1 MKNSGVWRWVAAL
14 GLFAALIGLWLLR
27 IAHPATAPLAVPRRV
42 HVPQIGEGM
51 ARSSEHS
58 PAKPA
63 APKLAT
69 PTTTL
74 EICGFG
80 RVPIDTSDPFAA
92 GRFLAGHTD
101 KAGRRWLN
109 ALLNSDDVRARGT
122 GLFLES
128 KLMRIHANEQGSDPV
143 QPLED
148 QSRDALVQLA
158 IGANDPAVYAMA
170 FYACNAD
177 TQPVPSGSCQQI
189 SLDRWAALD
198 ADNAVPWLL
207 AARQA
212 RARNDATTEAA
223 AFSRAA
229 NAHKTDGYNFS
240 LYAFAE
246 PELPSDATPLD
257 RAYLAVELIGIES
270 AVGSLQ
276 YHSASLHC
284 SDAAMQD
291 DGVRQQCA
299 AVAEL
304 FVSKGTNLLDLGFGA
319 RLGARAGWPKARV
332 ASLMDERDALMQVI
346 EQVGPGNSDDQ
357 WTCDDVSRGN
367 AYMNQWARWGEL
379 GAARDAL
386 EWSGET
392 VADLAQKQRDFIDK
406 MRRDAQREQEAAV
419 QPESAP

>member
-1 MKNSGVWRWVAAL
+1 
-14 GLFAALIGLWLLR
+14 
-27 IAHPATAPLAVPRRV
+27 
-42 HVPQIGEGM
+42 M
-51 ARSSEHS
+51 ARSSEQS

-63 APKLAT
+63 APKLVT

-74 EICGFG
+74 EICGLG
-80 RVPIDTSDPFAA
+80 RVPIDTSDPYAA
-92 GRFLAGHTD
+92 ERFLESHTD
-101 KAGRRWLN
+101 KAGRRWLH
-109 ALLNSDDVRARGT
+109 ALLNSDDVRARAA

-128 KLMRIHANEQGSDPV
+128 KLMRMHANEQGSDPV

-170 FYACNAD
+170 VYACNAD
-177 TQPVPSGSCQQI
+177 TQTVPPGSCQQI
-189 SLDRWAALD
+189 SLDQWASLD

-212 RARNDATTEAA
+212 RARKDAITEAA
-223 AFSRAA
+223 AFARAA

-276 YHSASLHC
+276 YRSASLHC

-291 DGVRQQCA
+291 DGVRQQCSA
-299 AVAEL
+299 LAEL

-319 RLGARAGWPKARV
+319 RLGARAGWSKTRV

-346 EQVGPGNSDDQ
+346 AQVGPGNSDDH

-392 VADLAQKQRDFIDK
+392 VAELAQKQRDFIDK
-406 MRRDAQREQEAAV
+406 MRRDAQRGQEGAG

>member
-1 MKNSGVWRWVAAL
+1 M
-14 GLFAALIGLWLLR
+14 
-27 IAHPATAPLAVPRRV
+27 
-42 HVPQIGEGM
+42 GEGN

-63 APKLAT
+63 APKVLT

-74 EICGFG
+74 EICGLG
-80 RVPIDTSDPFAA
+80 RVPLDTRDPFAA

-101 KAGRRWLN
+101 EAGRRWLK

-128 KLMRIHANEQGSDPV
+128 KLMRIRANEQGSDPF

-170 FYACNAD
+170 VYACTAD
-177 TQPVPSGSCQQI
+177 TQPVPSASCQQI
-189 SLDRWAALD
+189 SLDKWAALD

-212 RARNDATTEAA
+212 RARNDAATEAA
-223 AFSRAA
+223 AFARAA

-246 PELPSDATPLD
+246 PELPIDATPLD
-257 RAYLAVELIGIES
+257 RAYLAIELIGIES

-276 YHSASLHC
+276 YRSASLHC

-291 DGVRQQCA
+291 DAVRQQCA
-299 AVAEL
+299 ALAEL
-304 FVSKGTNLLDLGFGA
+304 FVSKGTNLLDLGFGT
-319 RLGARAGWPKARV
+319 RLGARAGWSKARV
-332 ASLMDERDALMQVI
+332 ASLMDERDGLMQLI
-346 EQVGPGNSDDQ
+346 AQVGPGNSNEH
-357 WTCDDVSRGN
+357 WTCDAVSRGN
-367 AYMNQWARWGEL
+367 AYMNQWARLGEL

-392 VADLAQKQRDFIDK
+392 VVELAQKQRDFIDK
-406 MRRDAQREQEAAV
+406 MRGDAQRAQEAAV